1 MFVNKLFTISH
12 AHISKSK
19 GCFNLKSSAYYFH
32 MKTKILADF
41 QICVS
46 VPLIFPEI
54 ALQWKVI
61 LFVVFCTNPLFGKDL
76 APEI

>member
-1 MFVNKLFTISH
+1 MRISQ
-12 AHISKSK
+12 KVK
-19 GCFNLKSSAYYFH
+19 GVLTWKSSPYYFH

-41 QICVS
+41 QICVG

-54 ALQWKVI
+54 ALQWKFI